1 MKSDRMALVR
11 APEQLSTAL
20 EFGELRSEL
29 AQEMCGSEARY
40 RQDEVRSSRSRLAWH
55 GMDDEF
61 ADRVTG
67 ERDRYSD
74 PVGREIVRLL
84 PSMPAMNGFL
94 AALLVAVLGLGGMLI
109 GKL

>member
-29 AQEMCGSEARY
+29 AQEMCALKL
-40 RQDEVRSSRSRLAWH
+40 DIVKMKCDLSRSRLAWH
-55 GMDDEF
+55 GVDDEF